1 MWPGRRESVVYLGLT
16 GWSIASNLGMDL
28 PPVTKSLR
36 FRLSW
41 ITSAVVFGIGG
52 LALGVA
58 YLAVLDTVRGL
69 TMTRQVVTGGYTVE
83 IDGTTLLFPQVEEQQ
98 IRTLES
104 LVREFILNQ
113 VAGIT
118 LILVAVLFVLS
129 LAVGWFVAGRA
140 LRPLTRITAVAQE
153 IEATDLTRRI
163 GLSGPQDELTRMAGT
178 FDAMLDRLDRAFRA
192 QRELLAKSSH
202 DLRTPLAVIRSNVE
216 VTLDDPDA
224 TVADW
229 RETGE
234 LVSRATDQM
243 GRMVEELLAVA
254 RLEVGEVVMVS
265 LDLADVGR
273 AVAADWAARVEAA
286 GVAIE
291 LDARPAV
298 IDGDRATLDRAVG
311 NLVENALRMSPKG
324 ATIGVGTGR
333 VDGWAYFAVADR
345 GPGIDPGVVVGT
357 ADGRGLGLPIVR
369 EVARLHHGRLTSD
382 DRSEGGAVLVL
393 WIRSEDSDSPTP
405 PVEALPPVY
414 RT

>member
-1 MWPGRRESVVYLGLT
+1 
-16 GWSIASNLGMDL
+16 MDL

-52 LALGVA
+52 LALGVV
-58 YLAVLDTVRGL
+58 YLLVLDAVRGL
-69 TMTRQVVTGGYTVE
+69 TMTQRVVTGGRTVE
-83 IDGTTLLFPQVEEQQ
+83 IDGTIVFLPQIEEQQ

-118 LILVAVLFVLS
+118 LLVFAALFVLS
-129 LAVGWFVAGRA
+129 LAVGWFTAGRA
-140 LRPLTRITAVAQE
+140 LKPLTRITAVAQE

-163 GLSGPQDELTRMAGT
+163 GLSGPPDELTRMAGT

-192 QRELLAKSSH
+192 QRDLLAQTSH

-216 VTLDDPDA
+216 VTLDDPEA
-224 TVADW
+224 TVNDW

-234 LVSRATDQM
+234 LVSRASDQM

-254 RLEVGEVVMVS
+254 RLEVDEVVMVE
-265 LDLADVGR
+265 LDLSDVAGV
-273 AVAADWAARVEAA
+273 VAEDWAARLEAA
-286 GVAIE
+286 GVSIE
-291 LDARPAV
+291 LDAHPAV
-298 IDGDRATLDRAVG
+298 VEGDRATLDRAVG

-324 ATIGVGTGR
+324 STIRLGTGL

-345 GPGIDPGVVVGT
+345 GPGIDPAVVEG
-357 ADGRGLGLPIVR
+357 AGDGRGLGLPIVR

-382 DRSEGGAVLVL
+382 DRAEGGAVIVV
-393 WIRSEDSDSPTP
+393 WIPTGGVSTPTP

-414 RT
+414 QS

>member
-1 MWPGRRESVVYLGLT
+1 
-16 GWSIASNLGMDL
+16 MDL

-52 LALGVA
+52 LALGVV
-58 YLAVLDTVRGL
+58 YLAVLDAVRGL
-69 TMTRQVVTGGYTVE
+69 TMTQRVVTGGRTVE
-83 IDGTTLLFPQVEEQQ
+83 IDGTIVFLPQIEEQQ

-118 LILVAVLFVLS
+118 LLVFAALFVLS
-129 LAVGWFVAGRA
+129 LAVGWFTAGRA
-140 LRPLTRITAVAQE
+140 LKPLTRITAVAQE

-163 GLSGPQDELTRMAGT
+163 GLSGPPDELTQMAGT

-192 QRELLAKSSH
+192 QRDLLARTSH

-216 VTLDDPDA
+216 VALDDPEA
-224 TVADW
+224 TVDDW

-234 LVSRATDQM
+234 LVSRASDQM

-254 RLEVGEVVMVS
+254 RLEVDEVVMVE
-265 LDLADVGR
+265 LDLSDVAGV
-273 AVAADWAARVEAA
+273 VAEDWAARLEAA
-286 GVAIE
+286 GVSIE
-291 LDARPAV
+291 LDAHSAV
-298 IDGDRATLDRAVG
+298 VEGDRATLDRAVG
-311 NLVENALRMSPKG
+311 NLVENALRMSPRG
-324 ATIGVGTGR
+324 STIRLGTGL

-345 GPGIDPGVVVGT
+345 GPGIDPAVVEG
-357 ADGRGLGLPIVR
+357 AGDGRGLGLPIVR

-382 DRSEGGAVLVL
+382 KRVDGGAILVV
-393 WIRSEDSDSPTP
+393 WIPTGGVSTPTP
-405 PVEALPPVY
+405 PVDALPPVY
-414 RT
+414 QS